1 MSKKMFL
8 KSPISFRNYRISSRF
23 SYGRLHPILK
33 IRRPH
38 LGIDYAAP
46 AGTPVQAVA
55 DGTVKLAGYKGGFG
69 NYVEIRHANGYM
81 TAYGHLKGYGK
92 GIKAGAKVKQ
102 GQTVGYVGSTGLS
115 TGPHLD
121 FRIKEKNKFVDFLK
135 MKNRNSTVRDI
146 PKEQRKE
153 FEDLKVLYLKELEAA
168 QKAAFAPKK
177 DAAEDKNE
185 A

>member
-1 MSKKMFL
+1 
-8 KSPISFRNYRISSRF
+8 
-23 SYGRLHPILK
+23 
-33 IRRPH
+33 
-38 LGIDYAAP
+38 
-46 AGTPVQAVA
+46 
-55 DGTVKLAGYKGGFG
+55 
-69 NYVEIRHANGYM
+69 
-81 TAYGHLKGYGK
+81 
-92 GIKAGAKVKQ
+92 
-102 GQTVGYVGSTGLS
+102 
-115 TGPHLD
+115 
-121 FRIKEKNKFVDFLK
+121 